1 MSESETDRK
10 IRLEKDSNYHKRKF
24 AGESEEAKKAR
35 LENIEALL
43 SLNVQQNVQGQIV
56 IINISHHLC
65 YCYFY
70 FYNSLR
76 STWLAKSNF

>member
-43 SLNVQQNVQGQIV
+43 SLNVQQNVQG
-56 IINISHHLC
+56 
-65 YCYFY
+65 
-70 FYNSLR
+70 
-76 STWLAKSNF
+76 